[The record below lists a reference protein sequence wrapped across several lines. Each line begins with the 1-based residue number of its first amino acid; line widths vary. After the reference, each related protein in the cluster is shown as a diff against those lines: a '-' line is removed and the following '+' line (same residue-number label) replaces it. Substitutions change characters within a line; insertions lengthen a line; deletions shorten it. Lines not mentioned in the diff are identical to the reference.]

1 MPSARYFS
9 IMLCTVSSMVST
21 RLWPSSGS
29 TYCSYSKGMSVFQA
43 FFAEI
48 SRPSVPL
55 SSSS

>member
-1 MPSARYFS
+1 
-9 IMLCTVSSMVST
+9 MLWTVSSMVST
-21 RLWPSSGS
+21 RLWPSSAS

-43 FFAEI
+43 LRAEM